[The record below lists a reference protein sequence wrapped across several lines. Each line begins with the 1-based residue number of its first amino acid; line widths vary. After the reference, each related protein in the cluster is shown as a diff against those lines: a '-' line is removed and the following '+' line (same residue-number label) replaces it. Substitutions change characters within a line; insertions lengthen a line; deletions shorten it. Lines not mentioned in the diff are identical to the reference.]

1 MVSSNDSLKMEPWP
15 RREMSLCSRE
25 HARTASFLVGAAS
38 ASEWMTFNRSAARR
52 SYERERVDLT
62 VRRTDHIPL
71 AHARSY
77 DIFRLQIHSLAP
89 AATRFSLVPGLI
101 APAQFSLA
109 NKKPLASAKGFN
121 LNATFASFSVT
132 SSRA

>member
-25 HARTASFLVGAAS
+25 LARTASFLVGAAS
-38 ASEWMTFNRSAARR
+38 TSEWMTFIRSAARR

-77 DIFRLQIHSLAP
+77 DVFPTVRIR
-89 AATRFSLVPGLI
+89 LI
-101 APAQFSLA
+101 ASCGGRLRHLGSTAARSFRDSTP
-109 NKKPLASAKGFN
+109 P
-121 LNATFASFSVT
+121 SFSPAPRVSPD
-132 SSRA
+132 SSH